1 MKRNWVCLLGISLS
15 LFVCSCRG
23 PSDRIICI
31 IDEWNERKII
41 YPTQMYFTIYGQDTV
56 SAYPVLDNKYSI
68 ITYVDSVGCM
78 NCKLKLREW
87 LDFIVG
93 LDSLA
98 DSSIPVHFFLHP
110 KNRNEIISILRR
122 SNFNYPVCIDEHDS
136 LNILNNFPQD
146 MAFQTFLLDR
156 SNKVI
161 AVGNPVHNP
170 KIKELYLKIITG
182 ESIMTQGNKILTQIK
197 SNNKY
202 IDFGNFDW
210 EQEQTADWV
219 LTNIGKALFVV
230 EEITTSC
237 GCTIVDYSKEPIRP
251 GQDLRLKVKYRAE
264 YPEHFDK
271 TITVYCNV
279 EGSPLSVRVVGNA
292 K

>member
-1 MKRNWVCLLGISLS
+1 M
-15 LFVCSCRG
+15 
-23 PSDRIICI
+23 
-31 IDEWNERKII
+31 
-41 YPTQMYFTIYGQDTV
+41 
-56 SAYPVLDNKYSI
+56 
-68 ITYVDSVGCM
+68 
-78 NCKLKLREW
+78 
-87 LDFIVG
+87 
-93 LDSLA
+93 A

>member
-23 PSDRIICI
+23 PSDRIIRI

-98 DSSIPVHFFLHP
+98 DSSIPVHSFY
-110 KNRNEIISILRR
+110 ILRIEMR
-122 SNFNYPVCIDEHDS
+122 
-136 LNILNNFPQD
+136 L
-146 MAFQTFLLDR
+146 FQF
-156 SNKVI
+156 
-161 AVGNPVHNP
+161 
-170 KIKELYLKIITG
+170 
-182 ESIMTQGNKILTQIK
+182 
-197 SNNKY
+197 
-202 IDFGNFDW
+202 
-210 EQEQTADWV
+210 
-219 LTNIGKALFVV
+219 
-230 EEITTSC
+230 
-237 GCTIVDYSKEPIRP
+237 
-251 GQDLRLKVKYRAE
+251 
-264 YPEHFDK
+264 
-271 TITVYCNV
+271 
-279 EGSPLSVRVVGNA
+279 
-292 K
+292 